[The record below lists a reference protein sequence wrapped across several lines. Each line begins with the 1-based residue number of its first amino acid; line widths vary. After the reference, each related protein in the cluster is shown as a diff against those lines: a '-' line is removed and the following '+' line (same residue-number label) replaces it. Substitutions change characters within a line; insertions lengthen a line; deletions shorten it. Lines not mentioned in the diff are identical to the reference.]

1 MINKRDFLK
10 SGGAVIAAS
19 AGTTASLAAVR
30 PSLGAQA
37 GLASWQAH
45 VGQRFDVDGHVVT
58 LQAARACPSRQ
69 SGEQFSLH
77 FAGALP
83 AGVGDTIHA
92 LTHEGSGT
100 QPLYLARTPEGLRAD
115 FCRLHADK

>member
-10 SGGAVIAAS
+10 SGGAAIAAG

-30 PSLGAQA
+30 PSLGARA

-45 VGQRFDVDGHVVT
+45 VGQHFEIDGHAVT
-58 LQAARACPSRQ
+58 LQSASALPGRQ
-69 SGEQFSLH
+69 PGEQFSLR
-77 FAGALP
+77 FVGALP
-83 AGVGDTIHA
+83 PGMGDAIHA

-100 QPLYLARTPEGLRAD
+100 QPLYLARTPQGLRAD
-115 FCRLHADK
+115 FCRLQGDE